1 MASRAALLEKLMLSM
16 FVGESSTGLRGNTMG
31 DGVVFKGL
39 RLLSRGVEFMVQKLA
54 VGIFAQKC
62 PEINLRVGPRLDFF
76 AFSVAARSTDLV
88 YL

>member
-39 RLLSRGVEFMVQKLA
+39 RLLSRGVEFMVHRMA
-54 VGIFAQKC
+54 VVI
-62 PEINLRVGPRLDFF
+62 
-76 AFSVAARSTDLV
+76 LV
-88 YL
+88 RKVETY